1 MTTSRRNFLT
11 GLASFVAAA
20 PAVVKAANIMPI
32 KAILNF
38 EELPFNY
45 QALYNEVSLGY
56 AITRKAIDENLYS
69 NAFPLDAKTI
79 EIYAANSEVNWNRL
93 LQDTNIS
100 TIRLL
105 AH

>member
-20 PAVVKAANIMPI
+20 PAIVKAANIMPI

-56 AITRKAIDENLYS
+56 AITRKAIVENLCS
-69 NAFPLDAKTI
+69 DAFPLDAKIT
-79 EIYAANSEVNWNRL
+79 EINATNEATWARL